1 MASIEMMKKKWSSFF
16 KLMDID
22 KDGILSSKDRD
33 ACLKGFSDI
42 YKPEGESAMR
52 LQSDLDA
59 HWNNLLFPGQAPDW
73 SQQITEDQFV
83 ANMASLFENNKQSVT
98 ERVST
103 ALKHLLSAADHDKNG
118 IFTFDKFLKF
128 HTAFNISHED
138 VVRITFDLIGPNP
151 DDTCT
156 FDEVHGFYVE
166 LFVGENKE
174 KYATVKDAYGD
185 TGAFLHKQIC
195 AQ

>member
-1 MASIEMMKKKWSSFF
+1 MASKEMMEEKWRIFF

-22 KDGILSSKDRD
+22 KDGTLSAKDRD
-33 ACLKGFSDI
+33 ACHKGFTDI
-42 YKPEGESAMR
+42 YKPEGESATR

-83 ANMASLFENNKQSVT
+83 ANMTSLFETNKQSVI
-98 ERVST
+98 EKMST
-103 ALKHLLSAADHDKNG
+103 ALKHLLSAADNDKSG
-118 IFTFDKFLKF
+118 IFTFDKFFKF
-128 HTAFNISHED
+128 HVAFNLAHEII
-138 VVRITFDLIGPNP
+138 VRTTFNLIGPNS

-174 KYATVKDAYGD
+174 KFDALKNAYSALGM
-185 TGAFLHKQIC
+185 L
-195 AQ
+195 